1 MHPGGDQPSDGA
13 ALDPT
18 WPTVG
23 SAYFGVPLTA
33 SYRRDAPRGLG
44 THALLVQMLPRP
56 VRAGGLPPGAVATS
70 TAEDV

>member
-44 THALLVQMLPRP
+44 THALLV
-56 VRAGGLPPGAVATS
+56 RAGGLPPGAVATS